1 MNILII
7 CSNRNTQPIAVMPL
21 GACIAA
27 DAAHQAGHN
36 VAVLDLMFVKD
47 ISQKLNQTLSTFKP
61 DIVGISI
68 RNIDNN
74 DMKNP
79 RMFADDI
86 AQLVQMIK
94 NKSNAQ
100 IILGGAAISIM
111 PEQLLRH
118 TGTTIAV
125 LGSTETVFPQL
136 LNALQQK
143 TPFNNVNDIAWLEN
157 DTFMRTEPPA
167 HPWQYSK
174 NCFVPDFLRWLDVKP
189 YFRHSSSVPVQTKRG
204 CPYNCVY
211 CTYAIGEGRQYQL
224 CKPDAVAAE
233 IRKLASRGIRD
244 IEFVDNVFNSP
255 YEHAMEIC
263 DCLAREKLPVRLQSM
278 ELNPRFIDDALLT
291 AMENAGFVGIGL
303 TAESADDTVLKNLG
317 KDYTADD
324 VRRAAQVISRHKL
337 PCLWIF
343 LFGGPG
349 ETAQSVQRT
358 FDFACTYIRKSDT
371 AFFNVGIRIYPGTEL
386 EHIARTQGTLQ
397 VSEQEMLS
405 TVFYFSPQLDIRW
418 LTETIDR
425 TLTENLNF
433 IDPDSFTLPALSA
446 ILRFGHYFGVKPP
459 LWKHT
464 RLIRRGLQLLG
475 KYK

>member
-1 MNILII
+1 M
-7 CSNRNTQPIAVMPL
+7 AVMPI

-27 DAAHQAGHN
+27 DAAFKAGHN
-36 VAVLDLMFVKD
+36 VSVLDLMFVKD
-47 ISQKLNQTLSTFKP
+47 ISRKLNQTLSTFKP

-86 AQLVQMIK
+86 AQLVQMIR
-94 NKSNAQ
+94 NKSDAE

-118 TGTTIAV
+118 TRTSMAV

-143 TPFNNVNDIAWLEN
+143 TPLKNVNDIAWLEN
-157 DTFMRTEPPA
+157 DNFMRTEPPA
-167 HPWQYSK
+167 LTGQYSK
-174 NCFVPDFLRWLDVKP
+174 NCFVPDFHRWLDVKP
-189 YFRHSSSVPVQTKRG
+189 YIRRSSSVPVQTKRG

-211 CTYAIGEGRQYQL
+211 CTYAIGEGRQYNL

-233 IRKLASRGIRD
+233 IKKLAARGIVD

-263 DCLAREKLPVRLQSM
+263 NLLAHEKLPVRLHSM
-278 ELNPRFIDDALLT
+278 DLNPRFVDDELLG
-291 AMENAGFVGIGL
+291 AMEKAGFAGIGL

-324 VRRAAQVISRHKL
+324 VRRAAEAISRHKM
-337 PCLWIF
+337 PCLWMF
-343 LFGGPG
+343 MFGGPG
-349 ETAQSVQRT
+349 ETPESVQRT
-358 FDFACTYIRKSDT
+358 FDFARTYIRKSDT

-386 EHIARTQGTLQ
+386 EAIGRAQGTLQ
-397 VSEQEMLS
+397 VSEDEMLS

-418 LTETIDR
+418 LSETIDR
-425 TLTENLNF
+425 TLKENLNF

-446 ILRFGHYFGVKPP
+446 LLRISHCFGAKPP